1 MKFTPFS
8 IKSQEFNRVLR
19 GYDKDEVQAFL
30 EKVADDFDRIS
41 SENEKLKKDVEILN
55 EQMKE
60 YKKIEKSLQTTLL
73 SAQESSTKAIDS
85 VKKQTA
91 LMIKEAE
98 LKAAQVVEK
107 AKENANSVRDS
118 VLHLR
123 EEKLLLIARL
133 TAIINSQSEL
143 IEAHF
148 RERVAEIDYD
158 ENTSLPKTIEEKA
171 EINVDEIMEKLL

>member
-30 EKVADDFDRIS
+30 EKVADEFDNIS
-41 SENEKLKKDVEILN
+41 SENERLKKEAEILN
-55 EQMKE
+55 EQLKE
-60 YKKIEKSLQTTLL
+60 YKKIEKSLQSTLL
-73 SAQESSTKAIDS
+73 NAQESSTKAIDS

-91 LMIKEAE
+91 LMLKEAE
-98 LKAAQVVEK
+98 LKAAQIIEK

-118 VLHLR
+118 VLALR
-123 EEKLLLIARL
+123 EEKNLLIARL
-133 TAIINSQSEL
+133 AAIVNTQSSL
-143 IEAHF
+143 IETHF
-148 RERVAEIDYD
+148 SERKIEIEIGRIAERKI
-158 ENTSLPKTIEEKA
+158 KEEEA

>member
-30 EKVADDFDRIS
+30 EKVADEFDNIS
-41 SENEKLKKDVEILN
+41 SENERLKKEAEILN
-55 EQMKE
+55 EQLKE
-60 YKKIEKSLQTTLL
+60 YKKIEKSLQSTLL
-73 SAQESSTKAIDS
+73 NAQESSTKAIDS

-91 LMIKEAE
+91 LMLKEAE
-98 LKAAQVVEK
+98 LKAAQIVEK

-118 VLHLR
+118 VLALR
-123 EEKLLLIARL
+123 EEKNLLLARL
-133 TAIINSQSEL
+133 TAIVNTQSSL
-143 IEAHF
+143 IETHF
-148 RERVAEIDYD
+148 AER
-158 ENTSLPKTIEEKA
+158 KIEVEFEKIIQRKIKEEEA

>member
-1 MKFTPFS
+1 MKFTPFG

-30 EKVADDFDRIS
+30 EKLADEFEMLN
-41 SENEKLKKDVEILN
+41 SENDRLRRETEALN

-60 YKKIEKSLQTTLL
+60 YRKIEKSLQSTLL
-73 SAQESSTKAIDS
+73 NAQESSTKAIDS

-98 LKAAQVVEK
+98 LKGAQIVEK
-107 AKENANSVRDS
+107 AKENANAVRDS
-118 VLHLR
+118 VLALR
-123 EEKLLLIARL
+123 EEKNLLLARL
-133 TAIINSQSEL
+133 SALIDAQSGLLESHFQERKIEVEYDKL
-143 IEAHF
+143 IQQKIKE
-148 RERVAEIDYD
+148 D
-158 ENTSLPKTIEEKA
+158 ES